1 MLDEMVLTS
10 PYMDCISAR
19 DLPLVSGTQ
28 NMVNTAIITLTWVV
42 GYPALGYTRH
52 NKVFDNKRTKVQ
64 TRAKMP

>member
-1 MLDEMVLTS
+1 MDEVVLTS

-42 GYPALGYTRH
+42 GYPAL
-52 NKVFDNKRTKVQ
+52 DNKRTKVQ